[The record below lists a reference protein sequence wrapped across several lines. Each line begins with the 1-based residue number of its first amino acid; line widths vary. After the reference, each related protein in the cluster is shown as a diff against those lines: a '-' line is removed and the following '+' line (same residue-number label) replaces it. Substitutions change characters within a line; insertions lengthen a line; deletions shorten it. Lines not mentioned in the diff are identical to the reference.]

1 MSASLPLRECM
12 GCSTLHA
19 SPPKQVGRRGSWLD
33 QTSFPD
39 DWEVAPIK
47 KKKTKTAACLECGLF
62 RGGGGHPRAGLG
74 LIWAAEPRSREECGR
89 SLRLGPRFLWRG
101 AQPGLPAQLDS
112 PDLVAMLQLPSTW
125 RLEPRAPGR
134 HVAPETELLTPEKRI
149 FVAWP
154 GQSPEALRPIQRPS
168 SFRPPQPWREAGP
181 RFFFPRGRGN
191 PCSSAVASLAERR
204 PRSRRPAGWVGSAA
218 ERALGPRGRSPAPSS
233 GGRAQGPRAGPGR
246 QSAPPGAG
254 SAAGAR
260 HGLWGLRAPGPARPC
275 PPAMPGFDYKF
286 LEKPKRRL
294 LCPLCGKPMRE
305 PVQVST
311 CGHRFCDTCLQEFL
325 RCGRGR
331 GERGRPAGGD
341 GRRCPGRAGA
351 GSMPALCLCRG
362 SVTSGVPT
370 VTSRG
375 CGDVTPRGRATP
387 HA

>member
-1 MSASLPLRECM
+1 M

-168 SFRPPQPWREAGP
+168 SFRPPLGFSFPGEGGTSAPRRWQVWQSADPEAAGRP
-181 RFFFPRGRGN
+181 GGWGARRRGR
-191 PCSSAVASLAERR
+191 
-204 PRSRRPAGWVGSAA
+204 
-218 ERALGPRGRSPAPSS
+218 
-233 GGRAQGPRAGPGR
+233 
-246 QSAPPGAG
+246 
-254 SAAGAR
+254 
-260 HGLWGLRAPGPARPC
+260 
-275 PPAMPGFDYKF
+275 
-286 LEKPKRRL
+286 
-294 LCPLCGKPMRE
+294 
-305 PVQVST
+305 
-311 CGHRFCDTCLQEFL
+311 
-325 RCGRGR
+325 
-331 GERGRPAGGD
+331 
-341 GRRCPGRAGA
+341 
-351 GSMPALCLCRG
+351 
-362 SVTSGVPT
+362 
-370 VTSRG
+370 
-375 CGDVTPRGRATP
+375 
-387 HA
+387 